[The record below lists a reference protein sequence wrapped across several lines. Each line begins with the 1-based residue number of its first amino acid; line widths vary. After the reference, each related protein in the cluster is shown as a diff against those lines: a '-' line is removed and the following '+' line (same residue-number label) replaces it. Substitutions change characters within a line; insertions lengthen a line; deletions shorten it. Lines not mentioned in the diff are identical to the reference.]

1 MKQGDRL
8 LDYILKLDVKTPTPD
23 ASTDYLRQVCVAVK
37 PKSSVQTGT
46 ITKVISAPAAETLTA
61 NKDLAQLFAAGM
73 NAVFVLPMDTL
84 DLTEALSAARVPF
97 NTLLI
102 SSDFSKSEIDALD
115 VGDYNGVVGAA
126 FEEQADAKAFA
137 THKNRI
143 GWKTNATNGAANL
156 FYAVGALLS
165 ATEWNNQQYIELP
178 KDDGIADTGTAES
191 LFADKISFALTS
203 EQYGTRLAFFAV
215 GGQAIIAP
223 YVTKELINN
232 LQGAALRYLTVNTP
246 QYTLTQAKRLEDF
259 LNQDAAKR
267 YVTTG
272 LLDYVRTEVS
282 LTKSNYEGSVS
293 VRIPEPSAL
302 WRLKGVLTQEAN

>member
-37 PKSSVQTGT
+37 PKTSVQTGA
-46 ITKVISAPAAETLTA
+46 ITKLISASAAEALTA
-61 NKDLAQLFAAGM
+61 NKDLAHLFTAGM
-73 NAVFVLPMDTL
+73 NAVLVLPMDTL
-84 DLTEALSAARVPF
+84 DLTNALSAATVPF

-115 VGDYNGVVGAA
+115 VGDYDGVIGAA

-137 THKNRI
+137 ASKNHI

-165 ATEWNNQQYIELP
+165 ATVWNNQQYIELP

-191 LFADKISFALTS
+191 LFADGISFALTS
-203 EQYGTRLAFFAV
+203 EQYGTRLAFFCA

-223 YVTKELINN
+223 YVTKELVNN
-232 LQGAALRYLTVNTP
+232 LQGAALQYLTVNTP
-246 QYTLTQAKRLEDF
+246 QYTLTQAKRLEDY
-259 LNQDAAKR
+259 LNQDAAQR

-272 LLDYVRTEVS
+272 LLDYARVEVA